1 MKWNEYKKGYLEL
14 CEDEGIDLESDE
26 AREVKLK
33 KLRRMWENGFTLIEA
48 FERLEDD

>member
-14 CEDEGIDLESDE
+14 CEDEGIDMSDTSKE
-26 AREVKLK
+26 TKLK
-33 KLRRMWENGFTLIEA
+33 QLRKLWENGFALIEA